1 MTYGGHSEVTKGS
14 YNCLSVQ
21 EAGAWHARALEGG
34 EMEGRNRIRLEG
46 FWEGLTNQE
55 LHAGSL
61 LRSRLHPT
69 ESVVKDC
76 YECALL
82 AFCLPTRSRQASSDI
97 VVAGLFMKRCLNQ
110 LRAVWLL
117 LNQGYT
123 SEAAAVA
130 ASLFEA
136 PSW

>member
-55 LHAGSL
+55 LHAAL
-61 LRSRLHPT
+61 CAKINETPSRPEFTVEGGEGNPHEEEVEWRCTGL
-69 ESVVKDC
+69 
-76 YECALL
+76 
-82 AFCLPTRSRQASSDI
+82 TRFGFAWCG
-97 VVAGLFMKRCLNQ
+97 A
-110 LRAVWLL
+110 
-117 LNQGYT
+117 
-123 SEAAAVA
+123 E
-130 ASLFEA
+130 
-136 PSW
+136 